1 MNLELEQKFK
11 VEMKAGKI
19 DKACQRYDL
28 GRNTMRRIAEAA
40 GAVIRIG
47 RIYLINFSKV
57 DAYLDEISE

>member
-1 MNLELEQKFK
+1 MNLESEQEFK

-19 DKACQRYDL
+19 DRACQRYNL
-28 GRNTMRRIAEAA
+28 GRNTMRRMAEEA

>member
-1 MNLELEQKFK
+1 MDLELEQGFK
-11 VEMKAGKI
+11 VEMKSGKI
-19 DKACQRYDL
+19 DRACQRYDL
-28 GRNTMRRIAEAA
+28 GRNTMRQIAEEA

>member
-1 MNLELEQKFK
+1 MNLELEQEFK

-19 DKACQRYDL
+19 DRACQRYDL

-47 RIYLINFSKV
+47 RIYLINFQK
-57 DAYLDEISE
+57 

>member
-1 MNLELEQKFK
+1 MNLELEQEFK

-19 DKACQRYDL
+19 DRACQRYDL

-40 GAVIRIG
+40 GAVICIG

>member
-1 MNLELEQKFK
+1 MNLELEQEFK
-11 VEMKAGKI
+11 VEMKSGKI
-19 DKACQRYDL
+19 DRACQRYDL
-28 GRNTMRRIAEAA
+28 GRNTMRRIAEEA